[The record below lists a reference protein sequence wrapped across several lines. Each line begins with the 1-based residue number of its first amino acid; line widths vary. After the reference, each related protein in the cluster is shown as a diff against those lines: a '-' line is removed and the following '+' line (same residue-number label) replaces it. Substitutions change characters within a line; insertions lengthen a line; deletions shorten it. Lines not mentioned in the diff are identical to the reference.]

1 MPSDPMTASELHTLV
16 SQWPQEARPFP
27 PLTYSPPHPEMGG
40 VACWFGT
47 CNPNATDMAHAIA
60 LHEASG
66 LRWLLHEWCC
76 SVRICP
82 PEMSDGTAY
91 VIVIGGNMKSNQHT
105 APTLIEAISAAIM
118 ATAKET
124 A

>member
-1 MPSDPMTASELHTLV
+1 MPDPMTAEALSNLV
-16 SQWPQEARPFP
+16 SQWPMEARPEGLDFVERD
-27 PLTYSPPHPEMGG
+27 YAKGYRPH
-40 VACWFGT
+40 WTIDQGT
-47 CNPNATDMAHAIA
+47 CDFCAVQHAIA

-82 PEMSDGTAY
+82 PELGDGTAY
-91 VIVIGGNMKSNQHT
+91 VIVIGGNMQGNAHS
-105 APTLIEAISAAIM
+105 APTIIEALHHAVM
-118 ATAKET
+118 ATAKEK